1 MEYNYKTQPKTGIEQ
16 NSIQQYLNSNLARF
30 YGLFEFASKL
40 EIQNPEPHCVLFN
53 LRMTDKKKIEFLEK
67 AMFSLYRYSTELNS
81 KNLEKFE
88 TLKLQIMNTLNENEK
103 IRFGQIEFYNEQADF
118 DDIMSDDLPF

>member
-1 MEYNYKTQPKTGIEQ
+1 MLCYPYVAN
-16 NSIQQYLNSNLARF
+16 
-30 YGLFEFASKL
+30 
-40 EIQNPEPHCVLFN
+40 N

-81 KNLEKFE
+81 NNLEKFE

-103 IRFGQIEFYNEQADF
+103 IRFGQIEFYTNKL
-118 DDIMSDDLPF
+118 ILMI

>member
-1 MEYNYKTQPKTGIEQ
+1 MHATVAN
-16 NSIQQYLNSNLARF
+16 
-30 YGLFEFASKL
+30 
-40 EIQNPEPHCVLFN
+40 N
-53 LRMTDKKKIEFLEK
+53 LRMTDKEKIEFLEK

-81 KNLEKFE
+81 NNLEKFE